1 MSKKQI
7 QTNSRKVPR
16 KKRRRIS
23 PFLVILCFILSIA
36 SLALVGY
43 LVFQLFQLDMFPLTL
58 LIPVVSVVIL
68 LTLMIILFANF
79 KCRRKVSKVFMT
91 LLLAALTTG
100 YGFGN
105 YYVYGLT
112 NLFNEVTNLTDK
124 IAHRINVYA
133 LNGSGIE
140 DIEDLDGQT
149 VGLVLSLN
157 EEGIQRCLNDLESQ
171 DISIETN
178 EYYTLSDLLYGFY
191 NGQVDSII
199 LDETYENDI
208 HEMGGD
214 YTNFGVATQ
223 SIYQTVYYT
232 KRSTSQDESL
242 NRVSSIVTDPF
253 TVLISG
259 NDSYGSLNENSRSDV
274 NMLVTI
280 NPTTHT
286 VLMTSLPRDLY
297 VSITCPS
304 GVQACPEDSL
314 NKLTHTGQYGVE
326 ATDETI
332 ENLLGITVN
341 YTVRVNFSSLVNL
354 VDAVDGIDVY
364 VEEGLEVDTFY
375 ANGTEGVKEG
385 WNHLEGERAL
395 AYARERYAY
404 ADGDAQRVKNQQQV
418 LEALINKIA
427 SPSMLLNFGDFI
439 DALGGAFETNMPAD
453 QIRSFIR
460 YEFAMMPEWK
470 FENFTIS
477 GSVSTEFCT
486 IQGDYASVMIPYVE
500 YLDAATEK
508 IQAVLDGE
516 SSESIEEPSTDP
528 SQLTLWDFSEYS
540 DTGDVYGGDASI
552 YGQDPYALYG
562 DTTYGY

>member
-124 IAHRINVYA
+124 TAVNINV
-133 LNGSGIE
+133 LTTVDSGKE
-140 DIEDLDGQT
+140 ELS
-149 VGLVLSLN
+149 SLN
-157 EEGIQRCLNDLESQ
+157 DCVLGVVETLDSEGTTRCIQEIDEKIDFETVEYYSVNALVEGLFNGEVDGIIMNESYEGLIHEDYIDFGVRVNRVYKTTYYKDRSESQ
-171 DISIETN
+171 AGSIN
-178 EYYTLSDLLYGFY
+178 E
-191 NGQVDSII
+191 
-199 LDETYENDI
+199 
-208 HEMGGD
+208 
-214 YTNFGVATQ
+214 
-223 SIYQTVYYT
+223 
-232 KRSTSQDESL
+232 
-242 NRVSSIVTDPF
+242 VSNITTDPF

-259 NDSYGSLNENSRSDV
+259 NDSYGSLNENSRSDA
-274 NMLVTI
+274 NMLLTI
-280 NPTTHT
+280 NPKTNT
-286 VLMTSLPRDLY
+286 VLMTSIPRDLY
-297 VSITCPS
+297 VPIACSVGAENCPD
-304 GVQACPEDSL
+304 GERD
-314 NKLTHTGQYGVE
+314 KLTHTGLYGIE
-326 ATDETI
+326 TTDQTI
-332 ENLLGITVN
+332 EEFLDIEVN
-341 YTVRVNFSSLVNL
+341 YIVRVNFSSVVNI
-354 VDAVDGIDVY
+354 VDSVDGIDVY
-364 VEEGLEVDTFY
+364 VEEGLDVDTFY

-385 WNHLEGERAL
+385 WNHLDGERAL
-395 AYARERYAY
+395 AFSRERYAY
-404 ADGDAQRVKNQQQV
+404 VDGDTQRVKNQQIV
-418 LEALINKIA
+418 LQALIKKIA
-427 SPSMLLNFGDFI
+427 SPSMLVNFDDFVNAVGI
-439 DALGGAFETNMPAD
+439 AFETNMPAD
-453 QIRSFIR
+453 QIKSFIR
-460 YEFAMMPEWK
+460 YQFAMMPDWK
-470 FENFTIS
+470 FESFTLS
-477 GSVSTEFCT
+477 GENSNQFCPT
-486 IQGDYASVMIPYVE
+486 LGMNADVLLPYKE
-500 YLDAATEK
+500 YLDTATEK